1 MADKNIIVYSTP
13 TWPYCNKVK
22 EYLSKNKI
30 AFQEHNV
37 AVDRDAAKEM
47 VEKTQ
52 QMGVPVIIIDDKDI
66 VIGFDQPKLNELLDL
81 KS

>member
-1 MADKNIIVYSTP
+1 M
-13 TWPYCNKVK
+13 K
-22 EYLSKNKI
+22 EYLSKNEI
-30 AFQEHNV
+30 TFQEHNV

-66 VIGFDQPKLNELLDL
+66 VIGFNQPKLAELLDL
-81 KS
+81 KN

>member
-30 AFQEHNV
+30 PFQEHNV
-37 AVDRDAAKEM
+37 AVDREAAKEM
-47 VEKTQ
+47 IEKTQ

-66 VIGFDQPKLNELLDL
+66 VIGFDQSKLNKLLDL
-81 KS
+81 NN

>member
-1 MADKNIIVYSTP
+1 M
-13 TWPYCNKVK
+13 K